1 MYSQPPLQAGRLQP
15 AGRALWQGSLG
26 CRARPMPPLPER
38 CQAGARQKPG
48 RAVHGSR
55 RASSLDARWSPC
67 RKGRGNGALPGQG
80 AGGKRAPERRAGSGA
95 RKAGW
100 ACRRQSGDLAFFL
113 RHLPSRVSSQGQGV
127 QASPRLLS
135 HGAVRREESIFL
147 INTIIYLKRSKY
159 CVLKDCDE
167 F

>member
-1 MYSQPPLQAGRLQP
+1 MMRRVQAAWQDECIRSHPCRLDGFSQQEGRSGKTLRD
-15 AGRALWQGSLG
+15 AA
-26 CRARPMPPLPER
+26 ARPMPPLPER

-100 ACRRQSGDLAFFL
+100 SCRRQSGDLGVLSASAQPRVFP
-113 RHLPSRVSSQGQGV
+113 RARRAGESPSPAAWSST
-127 QASPRLLS
+127 L
-135 HGAVRREESIFL
+135 
-147 INTIIYLKRSKY
+147 
-159 CVLKDCDE
+159 
-167 F
+167 